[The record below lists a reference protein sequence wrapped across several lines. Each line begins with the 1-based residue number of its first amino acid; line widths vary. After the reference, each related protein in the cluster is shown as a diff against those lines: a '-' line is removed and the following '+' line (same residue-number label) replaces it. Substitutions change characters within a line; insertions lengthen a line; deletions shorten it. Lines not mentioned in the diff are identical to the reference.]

1 MYCNSEK
8 KLYQLVVY
16 IFINNMIDLITQN
29 RKFILIL
36 VVLIVLA
43 ILKRVL
49 EWNGACISIPWVN
62 PKYVIKPYFF
72 SIAEK
77 EFYKSLKKILSYNY
91 WSKYEVYPKVRLA
104 DILKSEKWDK
114 WWKRLAYRH
123 IDFLIVDSEQDFKPM
138 LAIELDW
145 DSHRQY
151 RQIKSDKFKDEALKN
166 SNLPLRRFNNSIS
179 NNEEIIR
186 MNIAQYLWTPTEQ
199 NT

>member
-43 ILKRVL
+43 ILKWVL
-49 EWNGACISIPWVN
+49 EWNGAGISIPWVN

-77 EFYKSLKKILSYNY
+77 EFYTSLRKVLYYDY
-91 WSKYEVYPKVRLA
+91 WFKYEVYPKVRLA
-104 DILKSEKWDK
+104 DILKPEEWDK
-114 WWKRLAYRH
+114 WWKRLAPRH
-123 IDFLIVDSEQDFKPM
+123 VDFLIVDKEQDFKPM
-138 LAIELDW
+138 LVIELDW
-145 DSHRQY
+145 DSHKQY
-151 RQIKSDKFKDEALKN
+151 RQYKSDKFKNEALKN
-166 SNLPLRRFNNSIS
+166 ATIPLTRFKNNIS

-186 MNIAQYLWTPTEQ
+186 MNIAQYLWTTTKQ